1 MRIGFEIRTLFSS
14 IKSDIQ
20 KVRSIPLVRE
30 TLRVSLPLY
39 LTGPN
44 TTKFL
49 RNYSKFQ
56 FSLLRRLS
64 ILIIIYLDMLLMGRT
79 IVKTLMAKNTAIFLH
94 LQVEFVLNLK
104 KLVLTPT
111 QRIGLLGVTVNSL
124 TATLSLSEKKVLKI
138 QK

>member
-94 LQVEFVLNLK
+94 QQVEFVLNFK

-111 QRIGLLGVTVNSL
+111 QKIGLLGVTVNSL
-124 TATLSLSEKKVLKI
+124 TATLSLSEKKVSKI
-138 QK
+138 Q

>member
-56 FSLLRRLS
+56 FSLLRRLN

-94 LQVEFVLNLK
+94 
-104 KLVLTPT
+104 
-111 QRIGLLGVTVNSL
+111 
-124 TATLSLSEKKVLKI
+124 
-138 QK
+138 